1 MSPTCMKNI
10 QKRLTG
16 ESSLTNSLQSTCVL
30 LFHFFPVFFFFLTDF
45 TTIQRKNELDSHK
58 TDQRSGGVKKK
69 DGGPRRMGRIMVG
82 GNAKSRNC

>member
-45 TTIQRKNELDSHK
+45 STIQRKNELDSHK
-58 TDQRSGGVKKK
+58 TDQRSGGGEKERWRPKKNGK
-69 DGGPRRMGRIMVG
+69 DHGRREC
-82 GNAKSRNC
+82 KK